1 MPIVDKFYSP
11 EMTIIDSLVTKHYP
25 KTQLR
30 KILKLF
36 RTNFRGQEFKDVD
49 AKFKKVVLL
58 EQAQNKP
65 LKPDDTQ
72 EIIKKRKKD
81 LENQSKDG
89 AKKAQAAQQ
98 QAGVMT
104 QKQAIQ
110 AFNDQIGD
118 REDEENKNH
127 NKNITNLCFDLLLIS

>member
-110 AFNDQIGD
+110 AFNDL
-118 REDEENKNH
+118 RNN
-127 NKNITNLCFDLLLIS
+127 SR

>member
-1 MPIVDKFYSP
+1 MPVVDKLYVP
-11 EMTIIDSLVTKHYP
+11 NLQLIDLLVTKYYP
-25 KTQLR
+25 KPQLR

-36 RTNFRGQEFKDVD
+36 RTNFRGREYKDID

-65 LKPDDTQ
+65 LKPDDSK

-89 AKKAQAAQQ
+89 AKKAQQAQQ
-98 QAGVMT
+98 QDNILT
-104 QKQAIQ
+104 QDEAIKEYHSRC
-110 AFNDQIGD
+110 G
-118 REDEENKNH
+118 R
-127 NKNITNLCFDLLLIS
+127 